1 MSAITER
8 LYRTSTLGH
17 VRMMGRVLNG
27 LEMRCGGKIALLCA
41 RQSDFAELNATRED
55 AEGIVNLGL
64 EIEGVQAA
72 ALLTEPG
79 RAHQVLPARQGAAGR
94 LRGGLAVRRRRAHP
108 RGRVQL

>member
-1 MSAITER
+1 
-8 LYRTSTLGH
+8 
-17 VRMMGRVLNG
+17 
-27 LEMRCGGKIALLCA
+27 MRCGGKIALLCA

-72 ALLTEPG
+72 ALLTEREG
-79 RAHQVLPARQGAAGR
+79 LIKWLPARQGAAGR
-94 LRGGLAVRRRRAHP
+94 LHGGGAVRRRRAHP